1 MIIKHVE
8 RGEDGC
14 IGMRLLPRGSL
25 FICLIVNPSTAQTSR
40 YTVLPIDHDPP
51 LARPRW
57 HDFEKKYVGIKI

>member
-1 MIIKHVE
+1 MYWHAPSSSWISVYLSH
-8 RGEDGC
+8 RQ
-14 IGMRLLPRGSL
+14 
-25 FICLIVNPSTAQTSR
+25 PSTAQTSR